1 MSSRFRFSR
10 QAGQDNKYFP
20 GGGRRGVGRIDGTR
34 GPRRGNLRESP
45 VTFSHQVI
53 DLAHAT
59 LVEGVCAVDS
69 CHPRPSEAGRVK
81 GQNQLPLRTPP
92 QHPSL
97 AGCDGYSTQH
107 LATVGGRRYR
117 LQPPSRRGE
126 RASSSSSCLRTSW
139 RWSSPSSRR
148 LTRAPSTR
156 AGVVRIYQRWYRP
169 WGVILLSVQGSPASP
184 LDSTHEGMLSPL
196 WLTFWTRTGPGSPH
210 FARSSLHRLSGRVST
225 SPPSV
230 AKPTLSVSLPREVVP
245 PPALPW
251 IFPLADSSAGDVER
265 DRN

>member
-1 MSSRFRFSR
+1 M
-10 QAGQDNKYFP
+10 
-20 GGGRRGVGRIDGTR
+20 
-34 GPRRGNLRESP
+34 
-45 VTFSHQVI
+45 
-53 DLAHAT
+53 
-59 LVEGVCAVDS
+59 CAVVS
-69 CHPRPSEAGRVK
+69 CHPGPSEESRVK

-156 AGVVRIYQRWYRP
+156 AGVVRSYLRWYRP
-169 WGVILLSVQGSPASP
+169 WEVVLLSVQGSLTSP
-184 LDSTHEGMLSPL
+184 LGSYPRGDAVTSVAYLLDTNRSRKPPFRKVVLASLVGEGVDLSPI
-196 WLTFWTRTGPGSPH
+196 
-210 FARSSLHRLSGRVST
+210 SGE
-225 SPPSV
+225 
-230 AKPTLSVSLPREVVP
+230 AH
-245 PPALPW
+245 AL
-251 IFPLADSSAGDVER
+251 R
-265 DRN
+265 

>member
-1 MSSRFRFSR
+1 MPCRFRFSR
-10 QAGQDNKYFP
+10 QVGQDNKYSP

-34 GPRRGNLRESP
+34 GPRSGNLRESP

-107 LATVGGRRYR
+107 LASVGGRRYR
-117 LQPPSRRGE
+117 LQPPSRRGGARE
-126 RASSSSSCLRTSW
+126 QFFELFTHILALVEPLLETAH
-139 RWSSPSSRR
+139 
-148 LTRAPSTR
+148 TRSIY
-156 AGVVRIYQRWYRP
+156 AGRC
-169 WGVILLSVQGSPASP
+169 GSN
-184 LDSTHEGMLSPL
+184 L
-196 WLTFWTRTGPGSPH
+196 
-210 FARSSLHRLSGRVST
+210 
-225 SPPSV
+225 
-230 AKPTLSVSLPREVVP
+230 PTLVPTLGSGIGFSARFPRQ
-245 PPALPW
+245 
-251 IFPLADSSAGDVER
+251 SA
-265 DRN
+265 